1 MLLSRFWYFV
11 LAVALGGTIAVL
23 FVAQSYHNRVTEQ
36 GMKDALAA
44 DSFAVGLYLKDDAR
58 TRASV
63 LLRVALDAEIRG
75 GLSKTGEVDEP
86 KSEDAN
92 KVRASLTKLFAELD
106 PKFFAVWAVD
116 AEGRVVASEGWKTS
130 QNDKDLWNVGGF
142 TVVADALAGW
152 IRDDTWALQGKLYR
166 VVARP
171 VERDGGGAPVGAIVG
186 IVVVDDAFADLV
198 SKRTGAALAFYI
210 DGARAARGL
219 PYEAGDAVNARQ
231 VSNLDMD
238 AIQSELVNVVTK
250 DPDYKEKG
258 RSKVAQPRPDLG
270 VIYARLNGEALDL
283 GAGYAVGRKITL
295 FKTPLQFLDGDKVE
309 KQDTDSIPRVWIIG
323 GAVLV
328 GLLGLVFSI
337 LEHTMPIG
345 AFRKEAARMAK
356 GEVDQ
361 LAPSRFRGV
370 FKKIAADVNDGIDK
384 IAAKGGVPRRA
395 ADLESV
401 IGPIPAQ
408 PTMSA
413 FSVPEA
419 PKPERRPPPSAPRS
433 SSSQAS
439 SGQAPTTDA
448 EGAVEARSGAPSA
461 PGSNPKAPP
470 PPRPKPP
477 TGASGTMAK
486 VSSSMN
492 LEAIDP
498 PASVAAPVSS
508 ADDAP
513 FDELADWKKVYEEYL
528 TVRRR
533 CGEPT
538 DTLTFD
544 KFKATLERN
553 KAALVERHACTRV
566 KFTVYE
572 KDGKAAL
579 KASPIK

>member
-11 LAVALGGTIAVL
+11 LALALGGTIAVL
-23 FVAQSYHNRVTEQ
+23 FVAQHYHNRVTEQ

-63 LLRVALDAEIRG
+63 LLRVALDADIRG
-75 GLSKTGEVDEP
+75 GLSKTSEVDEV
-86 KSEDAN
+86 KAEDAN
-92 KVRASLTKLFAELD
+92 KVRASLAKLMTDLE
-106 PKFFAVWAVD
+106 PKFFGVWAVD
-116 AEGRVVASEGWKTS
+116 AEGRVVASEGWKTT

-166 VVARP
+166 VIARP

-186 IVVVDDAFADLV
+186 IVVIDDTFADMV
-198 SKRTGAALAFYI
+198 AKRTGAALAFYI

-219 PYEAGDAVNARQ
+219 PYEAGDAVNSRQ

-238 AIQSELVNVVTK
+238 AIQSALVNVVTK

-258 RSKVAQPRPDLG
+258 RSKVDQPRPDLG

-295 FKTPLQFLDGDKVE
+295 FKTPLEFLDGDKVE
-309 KQDTDSIPRVWIIG
+309 KQDTDAVPRIWIIG
-323 GAVLV
+323 GAVV
-328 GLLGLVFSI
+328 AGLLGLLFSI
-337 LEHTMPIG
+337 FEHTMPIS
-345 AFRKEAARMAK
+345 AFRREAARMAK

-370 FKKIAADVNDGIDK
+370 FKKIAADVNDGVDK
-384 IAAKGGVPRRA
+384 ISAKGGVPRRA

-413 FSVPEA
+413 FSVPDA
-419 PKPERRPPPSAPRS
+419 PKAERRPPPSAPRS
-433 SSSQAS
+433 
-439 SGQAPTTDA
+439 APTTDSGLIDA
-448 EGAVEARSGAPSA
+448 SAVEARTSA
-461 PGSNPKAPP
+461 PTGPGSGPKAPP
-470 PPRPKPP
+470 PPRPKP
-477 TGASGTMAK
+477 
-486 VSSSMN
+486 SSSGNMPKLSSSST
-492 LEAIDP
+492 LEALDP
-498 PASVAAPVSS
+498 APASS
-508 ADDAP
+508 ADDLP

>member
-1 MLLSRFWYFV
+1 MILSRFWYFV
-11 LAVALGGTIAVL
+11 LALALGGAVAVL
-23 FVAQSYHNRVTEQ
+23 FVAQHYHNRVAEQ
-36 GMKDALAA
+36 AMKDALAA

-63 LLRVALDAEIRG
+63 LLRVALDADIRN
-75 GLSKTGEVDEP
+75 GLAKTGEVDKVP
-86 KSEDAN
+86 PEDAN
-92 KVRASLTKLFAELD
+92 KVRASLAKLFPELD
-106 PKFFAVWAVD
+106 PKFFGVWAID
-116 AEGRVVASEGWKTS
+116 AEGRVIASEGLKPS
-130 QNDKDLWNVGGF
+130 NDAESWNAGGF

-186 IVVVDDAFADLV
+186 IAVVDDVFAEAV
-198 SKRTGAALAFYI
+198 AKRTGAAIAFYV

-219 PYEAGDAVNARQ
+219 PYEAGDTVTARQ

-238 AIQSELVNVVTK
+238 AIQSALVDVHN
-250 DPDYKEKG
+250 DPEYQDKG
-258 RSKVAQPRPDLG
+258 RSRVSKPREDLG

-309 KQDTDSIPRVWIIG
+309 KQDTDSIPKIWLIG
-323 GAVLV
+323 GAVLAGV
-328 GLLGLVFSI
+328 LGLLFSI
-337 LEHTMPIG
+337 FEHTMPIG
-345 AFRKEAARMAK
+345 VFRREAARMAK

-370 FKKIAADVNDGIDK
+370 FKKIAADINDGVDK
-384 IAAKGGVPRRA
+384 VAAKGGVPRRA

-413 FSVPEA
+413 FAVPEA
-419 PKPERRPPPSAPRS
+419 PRPERRPPPSVPRS
-433 SSSQAS
+433 
-439 SGQAPTTDA
+439 APTTDSGPA
-448 EGAVEARSGAPSA
+448 SEPISVAEARPASA
-461 PGSNPKAPP
+461 PKPP
-470 PPRPKPP
+470 PPKPKPP
-477 TGASGTMAK
+477 SGTSGTMPK
-486 VSSSMN
+486 V
-492 LEAIDP
+492 AP
-498 PASVAAPVSS
+498 PSNPDAAAAL

-579 KASPIK
+579 TASPIK

>member
-11 LAVALGGTIAVL
+11 LALALGGAVAVL
-23 FVAQSYHNRVTEQ
+23 FVAQHYHNRVAEQ
-36 GMKDALAA
+36 AMKDALAA

-75 GLSKTGEVDEP
+75 GLSKTGEVDDV
-86 KSEDAN
+86 KAEDAN
-92 KVRASLTKLFAELD
+92 KVRASLAKLVPELE
-106 PKFFAVWAVD
+106 PKFFGVWAVD
-116 AEGRVVASEGWKTS
+116 AEGRVIASEGWKVNN
-130 QNDKDLWNVGGF
+130 NDKDYWNIGGF

-186 IVVVDDAFADLV
+186 IAVIDDTFADMV
-198 SKRTGAALAFYI
+198 AKRTGAAIAFYI

-219 PYEAGDAVNARQ
+219 PYEAGDTVNARQ

-238 AIQSELVNVVTK
+238 AIQSSLADVHN
-250 DPDYKEKG
+250 DPEYQEKG
-258 RSKVAQPRPDLG
+258 RSRVGKPRDDLG

-295 FKTPLQFLDGDKVE
+295 FKTPLQFLDSDKVE
-309 KQDTDSIPRVWIIG
+309 KQDTDAVPRIWLIG
-323 GAVLV
+323 GAVLIGV
-328 GLLGLVFSI
+328 LGLLFSI
-337 LEHTMPIG
+337 FEHTMPIST
-345 AFRKEAARMAK
+345 FRREAARLAK

-361 LAPSRFRGV
+361 MAPSRFRGV
-370 FKKIAADVNDGIDK
+370 FKKIAADLNDGIDK

-413 FSVPEA
+413 FAVPEA

-433 SSSQAS
+433 
-439 SGQAPTTDA
+439 APTTD
-448 EGAVEARSGAPSA
+448 GGVDSSPVEARSSA
-461 PGSNPKAPP
+461 PTGPGSGPKAPP

-477 TGASGTMAK
+477 TGSSGSIPK
-486 VSSSMN
+486 PVIPD
-492 LEAIDP
+492 EA
-498 PASVAAPVSS
+498 PASAP

-513 FDELADWKKVYEEYL
+513 FDELADWKKVYEDYL

-538 DTLTFD
+538 DSLTFD